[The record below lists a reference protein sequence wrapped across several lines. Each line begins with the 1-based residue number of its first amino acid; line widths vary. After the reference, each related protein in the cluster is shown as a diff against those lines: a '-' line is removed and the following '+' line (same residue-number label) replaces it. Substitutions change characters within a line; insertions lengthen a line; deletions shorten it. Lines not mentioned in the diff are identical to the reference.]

1 MIAVASPIIDVA
13 SLAKLSISSNNLFTS
28 FLWFNYTTQI
38 RGCQYFFQIFFIFLA
53 STFVGAFLMQI
64 FGFKGY
70 GITSDKGAGVGAC
83 DAATRGWS

>member
-1 MIAVASPIIDVA
+1 
-13 SLAKLSISSNNLFTS
+13 LSILFSN
-28 FLWFNYTTQI
+28 
-38 RGCQYFFQIFFIFLA
+38 IFYLFLA

>member
-1 MIAVASPIIDVA
+1 MRAVINANSELIR
-13 SLAKLSISSNNLFTS
+13 LAKLDMSSTTFAPPFYDLIIAHYNVLVNTFFKY
-28 FLWFNYTTQI
+28 FL
-38 RGCQYFFQIFFIFLA
+38 FLA